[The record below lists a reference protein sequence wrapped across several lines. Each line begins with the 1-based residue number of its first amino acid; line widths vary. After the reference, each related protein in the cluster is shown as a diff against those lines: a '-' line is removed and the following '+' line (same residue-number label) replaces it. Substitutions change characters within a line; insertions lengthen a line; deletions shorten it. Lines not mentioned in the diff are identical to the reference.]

1 VSRTELPWTVGPAL
15 VLALS
20 VCWLLERK
28 VRGRATHGVVAL
40 CSFAAGFVVHMYLHP
55 WDGSSI
61 WLKGLS
67 AFLVVMAVTESSQ
80 AILKA
85 PNRKAT

>member
-1 VSRTELPWTVGPAL
+1 
-15 VLALS
+15 
-20 VCWLLERK
+20 
-28 VRGRATHGVVAL
+28 
-40 CSFAAGFVVHMYLHP
+40 MYLHP
-55 WDGSSI
+55 WDGSST
-61 WLKGLS
+61 WLKGVS